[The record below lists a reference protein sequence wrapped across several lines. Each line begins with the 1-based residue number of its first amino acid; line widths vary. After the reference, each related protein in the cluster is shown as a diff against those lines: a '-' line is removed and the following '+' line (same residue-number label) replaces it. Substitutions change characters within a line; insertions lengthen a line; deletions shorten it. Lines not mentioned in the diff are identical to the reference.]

1 MCMRSENMQILSI
14 RVAKLSTGQANADFS
29 FFGRF
34 MDLVSLCVIV
44 ALFYQCDFAYIEH
57 VRLHMY

>member
-1 MCMRSENMQILSI
+1 
-14 RVAKLSTGQANADFS
+14 
-29 FFGRF
+29 